1 MPLSQG
7 VILCRYNAPL
17 LLLYREMVRRGWHV
31 RLMSKDELGDALR
44 KRLTRALKNCV
55 AAGVRNV
62 EHMERLLREHADR
75 VSKKPANK
83 TDAVDEVHCLLAL
96 LRDSGPQLRR
106 LSGAALVASLQ
117 RLIETTYPK
126 SSGADPERGVPT
138 LTLSTIHKA
147 KGKEWP
153 LVFLLQPA
161 SLFGLREALEGRTRT
176 VDDDDE
182 AEERNCTYVA
192 VTRSTKELIVLKHI
206 AKEGDAPLD
215 FAPLLDG
222 CAKPGDPG
230 AAEGANNVRRRL
242 FEDIDAD
249 GLAPQAKHSKRG

>member
-1 MPLSQG
+1 MRHLKRSAKLG
-7 VILCRYNAPL
+7 RSSEHRNAML
-17 LLLYREMVRRGWHV
+17 ANLVCSLIKH
-31 RLMSKDELGDALR
+31 
-44 KRLTRALKNCV
+44 KRV
-55 AAGVRNV
+55 
-62 EHMERLLREHADR
+62 
-75 VSKKPANK
+75 
-83 TDAVDEVHCLLAL
+83 
-96 LRDSGPQLRR
+96 
-106 LSGAALVASLQ
+106 
-117 RLIETTYPK
+117 TT
-126 SSGADPERGVPT
+126 
-138 LTLSTIHKA
+138 TIHKA

-242 FEDIDAD
+242 FEDTDAD
-249 GLAPQAKHSKRG
+249 GLAPQAKCSKRG